1 MADCASMG
9 ASASTSKS
17 SRTSARRIQ
26 RLHPG
31 GSPVPTRLSD
41 RLDPHG
47 RDWSRGG
54 RREAMGLNTRV
65 AALSIDGGQP
75 VRSAPLPPRMMI
87 DSRETAAVDA
97 LMRRVTTE
105 GGSFDRYD
113 GPEVDQLEAD
123 LAEYFGVKY
132 VTAVSSGTAAV
143 QSALGA
149 LDLDPGSEVITSS
162 MTDPGAVMPL
172 FFMGLIPVFVD
183 HDVDTMLMSPEAIE
197 AAITKRT
204 GAIIATHLYGFI
216 CDMDTIQRI
225 ARAHGIPVIG
235 DASQAHAGKYHG
247 SLSAPFGDIGAVSTM
262 AWKHM
267 TTGGQGGFVATDRED
282 LYWAA
287 KRFADRGKP
296 FNQDASSNTGMG
308 LNYRMTELAAVVGRV
323 QLRKLSDV
331 ADRRR
336 AIYDALCAG
345 V

>member
-1 MADCASMG
+1 
-9 ASASTSKS
+9 
-17 SRTSARRIQ
+17 
-26 RLHPG
+26 
-31 GSPVPTRLSD
+31 
-41 RLDPHG
+41 
-47 RDWSRGG
+47 
-54 RREAMGLNTRV
+54 
-65 AALSIDGGQP
+65 
-75 VRSAPLPPRMMI
+75 
-87 DSRETAAVDA
+87 
-97 LMRRVTTE
+97 
-105 GGSFDRYD
+105 
-113 GPEVDQLEAD
+113 
-123 LAEYFGVKY
+123 
-132 VTAVSSGTAAV
+132 
-143 QSALGA
+143 
-149 LDLDPGSEVITSS
+149 

-267 TTGGQGGFVATDRED
+267 TTGGQGGFLATDRED

-296 FNQDASSNTGMG
+296 FNQDASSNTGVG

-331 ADRRR
+331 ADDGAQSTTPFVQGSRRR
-336 AIYDALCAG
+336 ARCTRRHSCPTRLQRRTSSHSPSMSTPSA
-345 V
+345 